1 MGSFAFAFAF
11 HGVVGVVLARGT
23 TSCLRTND
31 GAGGDEAL
39 AKDLVKK
46 DSDDARYDG
55 SFEGIANRG
64 WCTACGKEIMR
75 LCMKMADILVG
86 VLNPRSCLVGCSC
99 LGPRPGG

>member
-1 MGSFAFAFAF
+1 MPEKVGYTRLDAGRRPICVSSLPAFGIQHPETTASVRSFMGSFAFAFAF

-46 DSDDARYDG
+46 DSDDARYG
-55 SFEGIANRG
+55 VPRVGRKL
-64 WCTACGKEIMR
+64 CAC
-75 LCMKMADILVG
+75 V
-86 VLNPRSCLVGCSC
+86 
-99 LGPRPGG
+99 